1 MLQLFRLINTAL
13 STVLLTASTA
23 LLLRFATPATS
34 ITTRV
39 RAHQRDERGEAVPWL
54 IVLGAGIAIAYF
66 AGDSVMAFAKNLV
79 GQLGN

>member
-1 MLQLFRLINTAL
+1 MFQPFRVIHTVMLTLMLRLML
-13 STVLLTASTA
+13 
-23 LLLRFATPATS
+23 
-34 ITTRV
+34 TTRS
-39 RAHQRDERGEAVPWL
+39 RFEPRKRDERGEAVPWL

>member
-1 MLQLFRLINTAL
+1 MFQPFRSIHTAL
-13 STVLLTASTA
+13 LIASTA
-23 LLLRFATPATS
+23 LTVGS
-34 ITTRV
+34 TTTTARV
-39 RAHQRDERGEAVPWL
+39 HAAKRNERGEAVPWL

>member
-1 MLQLFRLINTAL
+1 MFQLFRVIQTLMLTLMLQLTMAAV
-13 STVLLTASTA
+13 S
-23 LLLRFATPATS
+23 
-34 ITTRV
+34 RV
-39 RAHQRDERGEAVPWL
+39 QARRRDERGEAVPWL

>member
-1 MLQLFRLINTAL
+1 MFQLFRVIQTLMLTLMLQLMTAAV
-13 STVLLTASTA
+13 S
-23 LLLRFATPATS
+23 
-34 ITTRV
+34 
-39 RAHQRDERGEAVPWL
+39 RAQARRGDERGEAVPWL

>member
-1 MLQLFRLINTAL
+1 MFQLFRVIQTLMLTLMLQLTTAAV
-13 STVLLTASTA
+13 S
-23 LLLRFATPATS
+23 
-34 ITTRV
+34 RV
-39 RAHQRDERGEAVPWL
+39 QAQRRDERGEAVPWL